1 MNLYVGN
8 LSPTTTEDNLRKLF
22 SEFGEVVSVKI
33 LIDSATGLP
42 RGFGFVEMADRFHS
56 FDAMDNIDGTFY
68 QGNIINVKEAKQNTG
83 GNDRGG
89 NRGAGGNRR
98 PPQLRKRFNDGGGG
112 YGGDRGGYNSERRGG
127 FNSNRGNYNNDNNNN
142 SNQ

>member
-89 NRGAGGNRR
+89 NRGGGGNRR
-98 PPQLRKRFNDGGGG
+98 PPQLRKRFNDGGGS

-127 FNSNRGNYNNDNNNN
+127 FNSNRGNYNSDNNNN